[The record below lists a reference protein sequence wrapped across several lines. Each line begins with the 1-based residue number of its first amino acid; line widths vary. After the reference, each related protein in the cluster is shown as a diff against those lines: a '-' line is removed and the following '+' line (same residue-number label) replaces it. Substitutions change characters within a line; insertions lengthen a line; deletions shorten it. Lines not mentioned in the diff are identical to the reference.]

1 MIFVTLWE
9 TKITKLKTISYSNC
23 LAQLDFFISM
33 GVSEFFLLSPMSYIT
48 ELSASLM
55 LWSFSTVPHIVVE
68 HKNFPTITLLLLLY
82 NCNYVTCR
90 NHYYLIL
97 RICNSCEKAL
107 PLPKGSQPTG

>member
-55 LWSFSTVPHIVVE
+55 LWSFIQFLTLWWNIKFPNHNIIVV
-68 HKNFPTITLLLLLY
+68 TL
-82 NCNYVTCR
+82 
-90 NHYYLIL
+90 
-97 RICNSCEKAL
+97 
-107 PLPKGSQPTG
+107 